1 MDAAAD
7 KKASDILLLDLRR
20 MTLIADYFVVC
31 NGQSSR
37 QMRAIADGISESL
50 KDLSERPLRMEG
62 TPESGWLLMD
72 FGSVIAHIFS
82 PELRTYYA
90 LEKLWQDAPVV
101 VRMQ

>member
-1 MDAAAD
+1 VDAAAD
-7 KKASDILLLDLRR
+7 KKAADILLLDLRR

-37 QMRAIADGISESL
+37 QIRAIAEGISESL
-50 KDLSERPLRMEG
+50 KDLGERPLRMEG
-62 TPESGWLLMD
+62 TPDSGWLLMD
-72 FGSVIAHIFS
+72 FGSVITHIFS